1 MKSIAVFC
9 GSSEEVSPIYRQ
21 AATKMGH
28 ALASKQITLV
38 YGGAKVG
45 LMGAVADAVLAQG
58 GKVIGILPHFLQS
71 REIAHEGLTELIM
84 VDSMHDR
91 KAKMAEMSDGFIAMP
106 GGPGTMEEYFEIF
119 TWGQLGLH
127 RKPCGLLNVNHYFD
141 PLLAMFDTMEREQ
154 FMQTKYRPM
163 VITDDTPEGIL
174 EKFSAYSAPAVKT
187 YLTGQRT

>member
-9 GSSEEVSPIYRQ
+9 GSSEGVSPIYRQ
-21 AATKMGH
+21 AATKMGQ

-45 LMGAVADAVLAQG
+45 LMGAVADAVLTQG
-58 GKVIGILPHFLQS
+58 GKVIGILPHFLQT

-154 FMQTKYRPM
+154 FMQPKYRPM

-174 EKFSAYSAPAVKT
+174 EKFSTYSAPAVKT
-187 YLTGQRT
+187 YLTEQRT